1 MPPPSDA
8 DLGGGAGGT
17 ASPHL
22 GGVGGTYGEPY
33 GALHTCSPYGE
44 PGGVGGPVL
53 ETVTR
58 STWLGRGFRVK
69 EARARVR
76 VIGLGL

>member
-1 MPPPSDA
+1 MPAPVPPPSDA
-8 DLGGGAGGT
+8 DLGGGAD
-17 ASPHL
+17 
-22 GGVGGTYGEPY
+22 
-33 GALHTCSPYGE
+33 GE

-76 VIGLGL
+76 VIGLGLGLGL

>member
-8 DLGGGAGGT
+8 DLGDGAD
-17 ASPHL
+17 
-22 GGVGGTYGEPY
+22 
-33 GALHTCSPYGE
+33 GE
-44 PGGVGGPVL
+44 PGGRVGGPVL
-53 ETVTR
+53 GKVTR
-58 STWLGRGFRVK
+58 SAWLGRGFRVK

>member
-8 DLGGGAGGT
+8 DLGGGAD
-17 ASPHL
+17 
-22 GGVGGTYGEPY
+22 
-33 GALHTCSPYGE
+33 GE
-44 PGGVGGPVL
+44 PGGVLG
-53 ETVTR
+53 TVTR

-76 VIGLGL
+76 VIGLGLGLGL